1 MPLRF
6 LGISLAIESPTSK
19 ESQKLDEI
27 ISLTSRAQTKLNYRN
42 DERGVG
48 GGGKGNQILIIRIS
62 VSVNTLLLMYP
73 TNLQRK
79 NIIFSMEGQ
88 ADSNSKPCGCNN
100 EHLPTESCQC
110 SIFKSPIC
118 NILVNTRHDSTGQFY
133 VPWSRDAENS
143 GNQC

>member
-88 ADSNSKPCGCNN
+88 ADSNSKT
-100 EHLPTESCQC
+100 LWLQ
-110 SIFKSPIC
+110 
-118 NILVNTRHDSTGQFY
+118 Q
-133 VPWSRDAENS
+133 
-143 GNQC
+143 